1 MAETFDLIIKAS
13 TVATPGGRGVAD
25 VAANKDIATLEV
37 TPQHL
42 TLSGP
47 EDDMRLKGY
56 TQMNP
61 PVRDA
66 AQRAALWQAV
76 SQGIPDLIG
85 SDHAP
90 NTKEE
95 KSWPCPAS
103 PAGMAG
109 VQTLVPVMLTHLAE
123 GKMSLERV
131 IDLTSAE
138 LQCVFGSADKGCI
151 AQGYDADFTIVDI
164 TARKTITHEWSVS
177 RCGWTPFDG
186 MEAKAWPMATFE
198 RGAMVMCDGALVAPG
213 RGEQVQF
220 VETLVQA

>member
-25 VAANKDIATLEV
+25 VAANKDIATLAV

-56 TQMNP
+56 MQMTP

-66 AQRAALWQAV
+66 ARRAALWQAV

-90 NTKEE
+90 HTKEE

-103 PAGMAG
+103 PSGMAG
-109 VQTLVPVMLTHLAE
+109 VQTLLSLMLTHVAD
-123 GKMSLERV
+123 GKMSLEDF
-131 IDLTSAE
+131 IELTSAG
-138 LQCVFGSADKGCI
+138 QQRVFGIADEGRI
-151 AQGYDADFTIVDI
+151 AQGYDADFTIVGM
-164 TARKTITHEWSVS
+164 TARRTITHEWSLL
-177 RCGWTPFDG
+177 RCGWMPFDG

-213 RGEQVQF
+213 RGEPVRF

>member
-90 NTKEE
+90 HTKDE
-95 KSWPCPAS
+95 KAKAYPAS
-103 PAGMAG
+103 PSGMPG
-109 VQTLVPVMLTHLAE
+109 VQTLLPLMLNHVAE
-123 GKMSLERV
+123 GRLHLFHEACGIRQSTLKPE
-131 IDLTSAE
+131 DFAAPAAT
-138 LQCVFGSADKGCI
+138 AD
-151 AQGYDADFTIVDI
+151 
-164 TARKTITHEWSVS
+164 RLL
-177 RCGWTPFDG
+177 R
-186 MEAKAWPMATFE
+186 AWGL
-198 RGAMVMCDGALVAPG
+198 RS
-213 RGEQVQF
+213 
-220 VETLVQA
+220 

>member
-25 VAANKDIATLEV
+25 VAVNKDIATLEV

-76 SQGIPDLIG
+76 SQGVPDRIG
-85 SDHAP
+85 SDHALH
-90 NTKEE
+90 TKEE
-95 KSWPCPAS
+95 KSRPYPAS
-103 PAGMAG
+103 PAGMPG
-109 VQTLVPVMLTHLAE
+109 VQTLLSLMLTHVAD
-123 GKMSLERV
+123 GKMSLEDF
-131 IDLTSAE
+131 IELTSAAP
-138 LQCVFGSADKGCI
+138 QRVFGIADKGRI
-151 AQGYDADFTIVDI
+151 AQGYDVDFNIFGMR
-164 TARKTITHEWSVS
+164 ACKTITHEWSVS

-213 RGEQVQF
+213 CGEPVRF

>member
-37 TPQHL
+37 TPQQL
-42 TLSGP
+42 MLSGP
-47 EDDMRLKGY
+47 EDDLRLKGY

-61 PVRDA
+61 PVSDA

-90 NTKEE
+90 HTKEE
-95 KSWPCPAS
+95 KSWPYPAS

-109 VQTLVPVMLTHLAE
+109 VQTLLSLMLTHVAE
-123 GKMSLERV
+123 GKKSLERF
-131 IDLTSAE
+131 IELTSAGQ
-138 LQCVFGSADKGCI
+138 QCVFGIADKGRV

-164 TARKTITHEWSVS
+164 TTRKTITHEWSVS

-213 RGEQVQF
+213 RGEQVRF